1 MDPAA
6 VAAYYRGKGYV
17 VRDGVRVAGASGT
30 EHRVPLLAEG
40 PLGSLA
46 VFFGDFGGVDGP
58 EMGGARKVA
67 REVGATPV
75 LAADTFSNQDR
86 QVASRLGV
94 VLLDAATLEGDAGA
108 AATGLGADTGRA
120 WPGLAPMPA
129 RKGRP
134 AEDEPHP
141 WPVSGRVGGLD
152 GPGTRAVD
160 VDEILAQP
168 RAASPSE
175 GGAAGEAGAVDGVGA
190 GTDPLPAS
198 ATLEAAAADGEGL
211 WRKART
217 PAAPA
222 PRVPRTPGSQRFAWL
237 GGPVADAPP
246 AKAAGTGPNGP
257 LAIEY
262 DDVVASKAGAG
273 GATTGAAEDDER
285 LGESIE
291 LQPTLAELDRK
302 ERHDRL
308 MRRLFWI
315 LFFSVLLYLFA
326 LWWF

>member
-1 MDPAA
+1 MDPSA

-17 VRDGVRVAGASGT
+17 VRDGVRVAGPSGN

-46 VFFGDFGGVDGP
+46 IFFGDFGGVDGP

-75 LAADTFSNQDR
+75 LAADTFTNQDR

-94 VLLDAATLEGDAGA
+94 VLLDAATLEGDPAS

-120 WPGLAPMPA
+120 WPGLAPVPTRRA
-129 RKGRP
+129 KEP
-134 AEDEPHP
+134 EDEPHP

-152 GPGTRAVD
+152 GPGARAVD

-168 RAASPSE
+168 KPRPPAA
-175 GGAAGEAGAVDGVGA
+175 EA
-190 GTDPLPAS
+190 DPLAPGQAQEVPGRPPTD
-198 ATLEAAAADGEGL
+198 ATEGATEDATEDPGDGEGL

-217 PAAPA
+217 PVTPA
-222 PRVPRTPGSQRFAWL
+222 PRQPRAPGSQRFAWL
-237 GGPVADAPP
+237 GGAVANAPP
-246 AKAAGTGPNGP
+246 AKASAGPGGP
-257 LAIEY
+257 LAVEY
-262 DDVVASKAGAG
+262 DDVVPAKGPGADASPQ
-273 GATTGAAEDDER
+273 TPEER
-285 LGESIE
+285 LGDSIE

-302 ERHDRL
+302 ARHDRL
-308 MRRLFWI
+308 MARLFWI
-315 LFFSVLLYLFA
+315 LFVSVLLYLFA